1 MALTYLKSYHVEED
15 TALFRVAPRGE
26 LEAMK
31 S

>member
-15 TALFRVAPRGE
+15 TDLLRVAPRVE